1 MNTKNLDTFIT
12 TSKFGSINAAA
23 NALFISPPALQQQIN
38 RLETEIGFRLFE
50 RKASGIHLTPA
61 GTEAVAE
68 QTVAILRAVLTGE
81 AGA

>member
-12 TSKFGSINAAA
+12 TSKFSSINAAA

-50 RKASGIHLTPA
+50 RKASGIQKS
-61 GTEAVAE
+61 GCDS
-68 QTVAILRAVLTGE
+68 
-81 AGA
+81 